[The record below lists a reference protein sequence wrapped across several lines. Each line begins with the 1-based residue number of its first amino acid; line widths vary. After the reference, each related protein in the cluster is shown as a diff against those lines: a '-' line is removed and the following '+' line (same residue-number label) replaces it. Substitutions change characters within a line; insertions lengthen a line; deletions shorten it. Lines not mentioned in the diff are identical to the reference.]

1 MPIALKCQCGKQ
13 LNVRDEFAG
22 KAVKCP
28 ACKQPLRVPAA
39 GKAAPKR
46 PTPKPRPAP
55 SPAASG
61 AGDLDDLFAEEGMD
75 QVVPQACPAC
85 GVPMTANAIL
95 CTKCG
100 YNTQTGERL
109 EGHKVAGV
117 DIDMGTMALDKA
129 ASDLERDKALQEK
142 MLGKSGMPPWLLG
155 LVLSILA
162 GAVGIATLAVNAS
175 RRDESIGFRPM
186 ATFLSFAG
194 ALFLVVAIGSLLSL
208 MGAAFR
214 KSRNQGLLTLTIV
227 YAPIF
232 ALLNIKTCWKP
243 LLVLLICGGA
253 GGGLLAAASN
263 Y

>member
-28 ACKQPLRVPAA
+28 ACNQPLRVPAA
-39 GKAAPKR
+39 GQAAPAR
-46 PTPKPRPAP
+46 PAAKPRPAAA
-55 SPAASG
+55 PATSG
-61 AGDLDDLFAEEGMD
+61 GGDLDDLFAEEGMD
-75 QVVPQACPAC
+75 QVVAQACPAC

-117 DIDMGTMALDKA
+117 DIDMGTMALEKA
-129 ASDLERDKALQEK
+129 ASDIERDKALQEK
-142 MLGKSGMPPWLLG
+142 MLGKAGMPPWMLA

-175 RRDESIGFRPM
+175 RREESIGFSPM
-186 ATFLSFAG
+186 ATFLSFRGCVVLGCCDRFSALVDGCRLSKESQPGSAHVDDCLRSYLWVNEPQGMLEATAG
-194 ALFLVVAIGSLLSL
+194 VVDLWRRRRRL
-208 MGAAFR
+208 
-214 KSRNQGLLTLTIV
+214 
-227 YAPIF
+227 
-232 ALLNIKTCWKP
+232 
-243 LLVLLICGGA
+243 A
-253 GGGLLAAASN
+253 GGRK
-263 Y
+263 